1 VSGVD
6 ISANPE
12 VVKRTV
18 TLDDLKQKLN
28 ALENTQKEF
37 EYWKRV
43 EVDGKKKMRIVKTV
57 LPHVE
62 FVELILKEYELFLK
76 HTDRISA
83 QYSAIYHLKE
93 TLQVGHVI
101 VQMDF
106 AENFQCQTMD
116 EIQSAY
122 WNATSVTL
130 HPVVAYYRLS
140 ENGDLEHKNFV
151 FVSVQQC

>member
-37 EYWKRV
+37 EHCKRV
-43 EVDGKKKMRIVKTV
+43 EVDGKKKMLIVKTV

-62 FVELILKEYELFLK
+62 FVELMFI
-76 HTDRISA
+76 I
-83 QYSAIYHLKE
+83 QI
-93 TLQVGHVI
+93 
-101 VQMDF
+101 
-106 AENFQCQTMD
+106 FQIIIED
-116 EIQSAY
+116 S
-122 WNATSVTL
+122 NL
-130 HPVVAYYRLS
+130 L
-140 ENGDLEHKNFV
+140 LL
-151 FVSVQQC
+151 

>member
-43 EVDGKKKMRIVKTV
+43 EVDGKKNVFR
-57 LPHVE
+57 E
-62 FVELILKEYELFLK
+62 
-76 HTDRISA
+76 RS
-83 QYSAIYHLKE
+83 
-93 TLQVGHVI
+93 HVI
-101 VQMDF
+101 LMFFGQAYKK
-106 AENFQCQTMD
+106 AENDIFLLGFSMK
-116 EIQSAY
+116 
-122 WNATSVTL
+122 N
-130 HPVVAYYRLS
+130 LS
-140 ENGDLEHKNFV
+140 CKF
-151 FVSVQQC
+151 FK